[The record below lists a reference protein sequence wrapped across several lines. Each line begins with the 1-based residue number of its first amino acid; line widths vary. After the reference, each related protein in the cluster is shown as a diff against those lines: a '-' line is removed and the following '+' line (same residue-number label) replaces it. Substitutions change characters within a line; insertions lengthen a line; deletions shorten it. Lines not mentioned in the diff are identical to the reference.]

1 MVDLNRIVNEI
12 RNYEGV
18 KRKNP
23 IKHLINQFKPY
34 SNYGNTVIDFG
45 DDAAVLK
52 NDCNYLLLAADGI
65 WASLLKDLFWAG
77 YCSVLVNV
85 NDIYAMGGTPIAMV
99 NIMSLKK
106 TDNCKDLLEGIKT
119 GCDKF
124 KVPMVGGHLHP
135 DTETTTVSVSIMGNA
150 TKILSSFSA
159 KEGEDI
165 ILAMDMNGRQYNN
178 FLNWDTTLNKSSEEC
193 ISKLKVMNEIAEKEL
208 SFAAKDI
215 SNPGI
220 LGTIG
225 MLLETS
231 RKGAIINVED
241 IQRPDTLDFID
252 WLKIYPGYG
261 FTLTSAPENTDKIL
275 NLFKKQKVEAR
286 VVGKVTND
294 NVMTLVDDNQKKT
307 LFDFKTDMITG
318 IK

>member
-231 RKGAIINVED
+231 GKGAIINVED

-294 NVMTLVDDNQKKT
+294 NVMTLVDNNQKKT
-307 LFDFKTDMITG
+307 LFDFNTDIITG

>member
-231 RKGAIINVED
+231 GKGAIINVED

-286 VVGKVTND
+286 VVGKVTKD
-294 NVMTLVDDNQKKT
+294 NVMTLVDNNQKKT
-307 LFDFKTDMITG
+307 LFDLNTDIITG

>member
-1 MVDLNRIVNEI
+1 
-12 RNYEGV
+12 
-18 KRKNP
+18 
-23 IKHLINQFKPY
+23 
-34 SNYGNTVIDFG
+34 
-45 DDAAVLK
+45 
-52 NDCNYLLLAADGI
+52 
-65 WASLLKDLFWAG
+65 
-77 YCSVLVNV
+77 
-85 NDIYAMGGTPIAMV
+85 
-99 NIMSLKK
+99 
-106 TDNCKDLLEGIKT
+106 
-119 GCDKF
+119 
-124 KVPMVGGHLHP
+124 
-135 DTETTTVSVSIMGNA
+135 
-150 TKILSSFSA
+150 
-159 KEGEDI
+159 
-165 ILAMDMNGRQYNN
+165 MNGRQYNN

-231 RKGAIINVED
+231 GKGAIINVED

-294 NVMTLVDDNQKKT
+294 NVMTLVDNNQKKT
-307 LFDFKTDMITG
+307 LFDFNTDIITG